1 MERQLQST
9 ELKEPEKLD
18 CGVSLIEA
26 RGASS
31 LRCVYCHDDA
41 RRGGLRV
48 ANCPECQVC
57 YHIDCREQFTGKR
70 SCPTL
75 GCGAVLKDEWNQNE
89 AIPGPPITN
98 RGSRGGLLIS
108 LLGIGA
114 LTLSSALALIFT
126 LGLMTSFLYF
136 GAWLNSFEVTGF
148 QVIGLL
154 FALGAF
160 IQAPFAYYYA
170 SVWLYERTRPRWE

>member
-9 ELKEPEKLD
+9 GLKELEKLD
-18 CGVSLIEA
+18 YGVSLIEA

-75 GCGAVLKDEWNQNE
+75 GCGALLKDEWNENVGVH
-89 AIPGPPITN
+89 GPPIAQ
-98 RGSRGGLLIS
+98 RKAHEGLLIS
-108 LLGIGA
+108 LLSIVT
-114 LTLSSALALIFT
+114 LTLSSTLALIFT
-126 LGLMTSFLYF
+126 LGLMASFLYF
-136 GAWLNSFEVTGF
+136 GAWLNSFEVAGF
-148 QVIGLL
+148 QVMGLL